1 LKWGAAQEEL
11 FKQVKDITA
20 KQWKE
25 IDLNND
31 ILSWAKIVSMRDSA
45 KWKDLINVFYPS
57 KAWVIETWI
66 KMITEPFQRK
76 AVKYQVEKAANSKA
90 ANSWKK
96 SSQATPN
103 LNLKSN
109 MLWNSLN
116 KRSK

>member
-1 LKWGAAQEEL
+1 
-11 FKQVKDITA
+11 
-20 KQWKE
+20 
-25 IDLNND
+25 
-31 ILSWAKIVSMRDSA
+31 MRNSNQG
-45 KWKDLINVFYPS
+45 KDLINVFYPS
-57 KAWVIETWI
+57 KAWVLETWI
-66 KMITEPFQRK
+66 KMATEPLQRK
-76 AVKYQVEKAANSKA
+76 AVKYQVEKA